1 MFQILRLSKGVGH
14 TLEHHL
20 QKTWIDADVEADY
33 LNQITAMVHSGDLD
47 AAAEKLMESLAD
59 LDTPVG
65 AICRELS
72 EDSLEISGWEEIGDA
87 ISLFEGEP
95 ITAVHILMSNDAD
108 LVFEDKKTQQNPLL
122 DIAFYSDE
130 ELEFSTLDHQQ
141 LLAESLRED
150 AAWYGQSEDIEVYLE
165 INGLGA
171 INTALLHH
179 KRQFYFR
186 DQMHVLDEANGLAT
200 DIVPLLYVEF
210 RLAAMLR
217 AVRYHQAVKDL
228 LDGYGIYGNIPVIVS
243 MDNMR
248 LEIGSVYTP
257 KTAKVV
263 EHVKAAKLAITI
275 KRTVEEE
282 VAEIVGSRLREN
294 LSPEPEKRPGF
305 FRRLFG
311 RKAA

>member
-1 MFQILRLSKGVGH
+1 M
-14 TLEHHL
+14 EHHL

-33 LNQITAMVHSGDLD
+33 LNQITAMVHAGDLD
-47 AAAEKLMESLAD
+47 AAAEKLLDDLTD

-65 AICRELS
+65 EMCRELS
-72 EDSLEISGWEEIGDA
+72 EDSVEISGWEEIGDA

-95 ITAVHILMSNDAD
+95 ITAVHILMSNDTD
-108 LVFEDKKTQQNPLL
+108 LAFEDKNLQQNPLV

-130 ELEFSTLDHQQ
+130 NLAFSTLDREQ

-150 AAWYGQSEDIEVYLE
+150 PSWYGQSEDIEVYLE
-165 INGLGA
+165 INGLGP

-186 DQMHVLDEANGLAT
+186 DQMHVLDEANGLAS
-200 DIVPLLYVEF
+200 DIVPLLYVEY
-210 RLAAMLR
+210 RLAAMFR

-228 LDGYGIYGNIPVIVS
+228 LDGYGLYGNIPVIVS

-263 EHVKAAKLAITI
+263 EQVKVAKLAIVI

-282 VAEIVGSRLREN
+282 APAEVIGSRLREN
-294 LSPEPEKRPGF
+294 LSPEPEKKPGF
-305 FRRLFG
+305 FRRLFW